1 MVRRCTVIKRT
12 EQYRTTKTGAVRVY
26 SGTYTMPVEV
36 RVAMA
41 CRAGVTV
48 VAQYEGQEVFAV
60 SEGAIA
66 IADSPYTT
74 AYACTDGAK
83 AQAIGINTK
92 AIALADGARAYS
104 RKVGATAF
112 ATVKGARAY
121 QSDRSGTIVEDFI
134 QSVFPRQVAP
144 LALGFS

>member
-1 MVRRCTVIKRT
+1 MIKRT

-36 RVAMA
+36 RVAFA

-48 VAQYEGQEVFAV
+48 VAQYEGQEAFAV
-60 SEGAIA
+60 SDGSFAWAVAPHTI
-66 IADSPYTT
+66 S
-74 AYACTDGAK
+74 YACVSGAK

-92 AIALADGARAYS
+92 SIAMADGARAYS

-121 QSDRSGTIVEDFI
+121 QSDRSGIIVEDFI
-134 QSVFPRQVAP
+134 QSVFPRQSAP
-144 LALGFS
+144 LALGYA